1 MFNMDFLNSIISFV
15 AKFFEV
21 LGAASGVNPCG
32 GWLDEPEVPEELTKL
47 YE

>member
-1 MFNMDFLNSIISFV
+1 MFNMDFLNSIFSFV

-21 LGAASGVNPCG
+21 LGAVSGVNPCG